1 MRERPALQH
10 VSRRQ
15 NGSAGSS
22 DGVPAV
28 AAPQETARPS
38 RQRPRTHDLH
48 SSLNGNPRCGR
59 IVRPHA
65 AAQRGHMRLPAGWRS
80 CSPCRPAFPPRRGVS
95 LLHAPW
101 PPAARLPPTLC
112 PVDQRAKSNPFKHG
126 PRWVLYGRNRIWIF
140 SPYKNLYQIDQRV
153 QSIFPKTPQQASR
166 RAPWWTTDCKPTS
179 LSHAARLACAALV
192 VRPA

>member
-15 NGSAGSS
+15 NGSAGRS

-65 AAQRGHMRLPAGWRS
+65 AAQRGHMRLPAGWRC

-101 PPAARLPPTLC
+101 PPQRAYPPHFALCGSKGEEQPSSNMGPGGCCTVEIEFGFSARTKICTKLINVYNRFSQRRVNRHRHGGPRTVSLPPSHML
-112 PVDQRAKSNPFKHG
+112 PGLHVQR
-126 PRWVLYGRNRIWIF
+126 WL
-140 SPYKNLYQIDQRV
+140 
-153 QSIFPKTPQQASR
+153 
-166 RAPWWTTDCKPTS
+166 
-179 LSHAARLACAALV
+179 
-192 VRPA
+192 